1 LWLLVTAG
9 IDTAEARRLNLEKKS
24 DKIKRGRG
32 IDEVGSDDKNKK
44 PEDEEEVEEVALS
57 RRPLIM
63 DPEEEQVVKQEIQF
77 APMEEEDGVEAE
89 VMEEDAEVGMGA
101 LRTELD
107 ALKNSALRKRAVAAK
122 VAEEALEDADDDEDP
137 TSRKETFIKL
147 ILEAEAGK
155 GKSTNE
161 EAVKEEIKTE
171 GNVVPPMPPNARW
184 SDAAAVKKEQD
195 AVNNE
200 EELQVG
206 DAIEGHFGTDDEEFW
221 FPGQVT
227 KLWADGKVDV
237 LYDDGE
243 EETKKPRSRVRHPEE
258 EGGPYVKA
266 EEDGSDS
273 EAEELQLHVLV
284 QENGFFYLGVYKN
297 DNGFQ
302 AIHKDEQ
309 LGNFATA
316 VEAAEAYAEAVG
328 TSFDNKN
335 HNRFQAIF
343 KDKYLGNF
351 ATGAAARLAYN
362 KAAAAVRK
370 PKAAPKPRAAA
381 TKKKRKIAESSDES
395 EESMSEE
402 SGSEDGEDHDD
413 EDDDN
418 SEDYEPSGH
427 GAASAPPPPKE
438 ETRKRARMPTQ
449 NAHYVDLVDSADGE
463 SDE

>member
-44 PEDEEEVEEVALS
+44 PEDEAEGEEVEEVALS

-101 LRTELD
+101 LRTELA

-161 EAVKEEIKTE
+161 EARPSDTAVKEEIKKE

-195 AVNNE
+195 VVDNE

-206 DAIEGHFGTDDEEFW
+206 DAVEGHFGTDDEEFW

-227 KLWADGKVDV
+227 KLWADGKVTCSTMT
-237 LYDDGE
+237 E
-243 EETKKPRSRVRHPEE
+243 KSKRRSR
-258 EGGPYVKA
+258 
-266 EEDGSDS
+266 
-273 EAEELQLHVLV
+273 
-284 QENGFFYLGVYKN
+284 
-297 DNGFQ
+297 
-302 AIHKDEQ
+302 
-309 LGNFATA
+309 
-316 VEAAEAYAEAVG
+316 
-328 TSFDNKN
+328 
-335 HNRFQAIF
+335 
-343 KDKYLGNF
+343 
-351 ATGAAARLAYN
+351 
-362 KAAAAVRK
+362 AAVCGTQRR
-370 PKAAPKPRAAA
+370 RAAL
-381 TKKKRKIAESSDES
+381 S
-395 EESMSEE
+395 
-402 SGSEDGEDHDD
+402 
-413 EDDDN
+413 
-418 SEDYEPSGH
+418 
-427 GAASAPPPPKE
+427 
-438 ETRKRARMPTQ
+438 
-449 NAHYVDLVDSADGE
+449 
-463 SDE
+463 